1 MDETIILVK
10 IESLKR
16 CLNRIREKIPAS
28 AAILKTDLDM
38 QDIII
43 LNLERAVQLCVD
55 IAAHTLAGLET
66 RPPQTMSE
74 CFTRLHE
81 AGVIRRETAE
91 RLRKS
96 VGFRNIVVHEYQIID
111 WDAVFA
117 IITKHLDDFRGFT
130 REVLNWFDEQNS
142 NGN

>member
-1 MDETIILVK
+1 VDEIIILAK

-16 CLNRIREKIPAS
+16 CLNRIREKIPANVAS
-28 AAILKTDLDM
+28 LESDLDK

-55 IAAHTLAGLET
+55 IAAHTLARLET
-66 RPPQTMSE
+66 RPPQTMAE

-81 AGVIRRETAE
+81 AGVICPETAD

-96 VGFRNIVVHEYQIID
+96 VGFRNIVVHEYQLIS

-117 IITKHLDDFRGFT
+117 IVTKHLDDFRGFA
-130 REVLNWFDEQNS
+130 REILNWLSEQS
-142 NGN
+142 

>member
-1 MDETIILVK
+1 MDENIILVK

-16 CLNRIREKIPAS
+16 CLNRIRDKIPAS
-28 AAILKTDLDM
+28 AAALQADLDR

-43 LNLERAVQLCVD
+43 LNLERAVQLSVD

-66 RPPQTMSE
+66 RPPQTMAE

-81 AGVIRRETAE
+81 AGVISRETAE

-96 VGFRNIVVHEYQIID
+96 VGFRNIVVHEYQIIN

-117 IITKHLDDFRGFT
+117 IITKHLDDFRGFA
-130 REVLNWFDEQNS
+130 REVLSWLDEQNS